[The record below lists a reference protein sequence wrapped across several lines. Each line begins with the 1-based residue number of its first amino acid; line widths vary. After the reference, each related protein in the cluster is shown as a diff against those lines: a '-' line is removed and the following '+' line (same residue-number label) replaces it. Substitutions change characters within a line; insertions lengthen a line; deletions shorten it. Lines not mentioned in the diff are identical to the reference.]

1 MPKVTI
7 NHETCIACGLC
18 YSDNCP
24 DVFEEGEDSSS
35 QLKAAF
41 RKDMGETS
49 RSLVHQG
56 EIPVDLLSCV
66 KQAEDACPVSA
77 INVT

>member
-7 NHETCIACGLC
+7 DDKECTGCGLC

-49 RSLVHQG
+49 RSPVHQG
-56 EIPVDLLSCV
+56 EIPANLLACA
-66 KQAEDACPVSA
+66 KLAEDACPVSA